1 MNVQPAME
9 VFHFQERM
17 ASLNKAVGKDLAKT
31 PKGCE
36 K

>member
-1 MNVQPAME
+1 MNTQPRMA

-17 ASLNKAVGKDLAKT
+17 ASLTEAMGKKFAKT

>member
-1 MNVQPAME
+1 MNTQPGMA
-9 VFHFQERM
+9 VFHFQEWM
-17 ASLNKAVGKDLAKT
+17 ALPTKVMGKKFAKT